1 MLDDLFGADA
11 YQIVDIAPEACAVKA
26 SWVDVS
32 FGYDWRDQ
40 WLNAQFVPRRA
51 PEELIITCEDHI
63 MLQFCGSASEKQE
76 YGALTDRLVAGALER
91 IRPIVDIF
99 KDERRTRDALW
110 FARGYSQAYGDWA
123 SGRWS

>member
-51 PEELIITCEDHI
+51 PEELIVTCEDHI
-63 MLQFCGSASEKQE
+63 MLRFCGVAWEEPERGS
-76 YGALTDRLVAGALER
+76 LTDRQVAGVLTR
-91 IRPIVDIF
+91 IRPIVEAF
-99 KDERRTRDALW
+99 KDDRGTRDALW
-110 FARGYSQAYGDWA
+110 FVRGYSEAYGDWA
-123 SGRWS
+123 SGKWT